1 MIYVGDTRFDYLAA
15 KNAKKL
21 ILYMQVMDLKKK
33 IKGSRNGIENFY
45 EIAEYLYE

>member
-15 KNAKKL
+15 KNAK
-21 ILYMQVMDLKKK
+21 INFIHASYGFEKK